1 MINWALFLS
10 YLLSI
15 IIMIGLPIFLAF
27 VVVRVF
33 KVSWWVILIGL
44 GTFVVSQVVHIPAL
58 AGVNAL
64 FSNGTL
70 PIPPANW
77 LPLVNGVI
85 TGLLA
90 AITEETARWVGFK
103 VLGDRVK
110 KFGTSLALGVGHGGA
125 ESIILCILGTGWSL
139 ATVLLYNA
147 GGELARGTSMANVQ
161 SMLGQISQFWA
172 QPVYVGLLPG
182 LERIIALSTQIL
194 LSILVWK
201 AVVNRNFWWFGLA
214 LAYHTAINAVSVF
227 LAQTGMASYLIEG
240 VLFLFFLLN
249 VYLIYRFVTDE
260 TEAEEEDEEDED
272 EEGESDDEGEEDDE
286 DEEEE
291 ESEELG
297 EGEESVDEDTD
308 MDDADSTFSAEDP
321 ESKPED

>member
-1 MINWALFLS
+1 MVNWALFLS
-10 YLLSI
+10 YMLSI

-33 KVSWWVILIGL
+33 KVSWWVVLIGV
-44 GTFVVSQVVHIPAL
+44 GTFIVSQVVHIPAL

-64 FSNGTL
+64 FSKGTL
-70 PIPPANW
+70 PIPSANW
-77 LPLVNGVI
+77 LPLINGVI

-125 ESIILCILGTGWSL
+125 ESIILCILGTAWSL

-172 QPVYVGLLPG
+172 QPVYLGLLPG

-201 AVVNRNFWWFGLA
+201 AVVNHNFWWFLLA
-214 LAYHTAINAVSVF
+214 LAYHTAIDAVSVF
-227 LAQTGMASYLIEG
+227 LSQTGMASYLIEG

-249 VYLIYRFVTDE
+249 VYLIYRFITDE

-272 EEGESDDEGEEDDE
+272 EEGEADDE
-286 DEEEE
+286 DEAAEEE
-291 ESEELG
+291 GWDDDESDELT
-297 EGEESVDEDTD
+297 EGEEHVAEDNDT
-308 MDDADSTFSAEDP
+308 DADSTSSDEDA
-321 ESKPED
+321 ESKPEN

>member
-1 MINWALFLS
+1 MFNLALFLS

-33 KVSWWVILIGL
+33 KVSWWVVLIGV
-44 GTFVVSQVVHIPAL
+44 GTFIVSQVVHIPAL

-70 PIPPANW
+70 PMPPANW
-77 LPLVNGVI
+77 LPLVNGLI

-125 ESIILCILGTGWSL
+125 ESIILCILGTAWSL

-147 GGELARGTSMANVQ
+147 GGELARGTSMTAVQ

-214 LAYHTAINAVSVF
+214 LAYHTAIDAVSVF
-227 LAQTGMASYLIEG
+227 LSQTGMESYLIEG

-249 VYLIYRFVTDE
+249 VYLIYRFITDE
-260 TEAEEEDEEDED
+260 MEAEEEEEDED
-272 EEGESDDEGEEDDE
+272 EESDSDDGDEAEADDRDEDESDGPDEGEDSLDDNT
-286 DEEEE
+286 
-291 ESEELG
+291 
-297 EGEESVDEDTD
+297 DTD
-308 MDDADSTFSAEDP
+308 DSDSTSSAEDP
-321 ESKPED
+321 ESKPEN